1 MALKHSLIKSCQML
15 GYHLY
20 IADATSSFNSSQIMA
35 IQVSL
40 LFHLVFGRDV
50 PELESD
56 DGSQM
61 SPTVAA
67 TQ

>member
-1 MALKHSLIKSCQML
+1 
-15 GYHLY
+15 
-20 IADATSSFNSSQIMA
+20 MA